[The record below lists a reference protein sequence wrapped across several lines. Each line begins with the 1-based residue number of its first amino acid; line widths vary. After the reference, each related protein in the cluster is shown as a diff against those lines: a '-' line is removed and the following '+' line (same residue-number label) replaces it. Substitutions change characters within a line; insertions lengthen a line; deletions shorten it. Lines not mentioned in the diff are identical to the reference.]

1 MPRPCLCALLLSLA
15 VPALSAAGMFGI
27 ASVSA
32 LLGLAGHTAPIALVV
47 VPFLPPLAAGWL
59 WAARSR
65 LPESFLARWLPLV
78 LPPLLA
84 ALALSWHY
92 RVDPD
97 EACWGGGASVLV
109 MLFGLPGGA
118 GYLGFFLG
126 VALGLR
132 KREAALRRGAGL
144 ARLLLVVSVFG
155 LLTGLNLHAVISR
168 TFYTDA
174 HTDRSD
180 TWDDLAPFSEGNRL
194 PRPATPPSLRI
205 AANHPRLTGT
215 EDIRLLY
222 AALAQA
228 VYVEFDPL
236 LMEEF
241 ISCYENAD
249 QAISALADGE
259 EDMVF
264 CPEPDA
270 ETLRT
275 LSAPGSPLEVT
286 PLARAA
292 LVVVV
297 HRDNP
302 LSGLTLAQ
310 LRDIYSGKITR
321 WCEIGGP
328 DADILPFQHAAD
340 DAAQT
345 FLREH
350 ILNGLSPLPP
360 LREETFPQGSRMQV
374 ADYRNLPSSLGF
386 DFLTRLRLRFSPD
399 EVRLLTVDGSTPT
412 DENIREGSWP
422 FSLTYVLLT
431 RRSSSAETRALRDW
445 LLGPEGRD
453 LITRCGLAPLSR

>member
-1 MPRPCLCALLLSLA
+1 MSCSCLYALFLSLV
-15 VPALSAAGMFGI
+15 VPVLSAAGIFGS
-27 ASVSA
+27 ASVRA
-32 LLGLAGHTAPIALVV
+32 LLGLADYVAPIALVV
-47 VPFLPPLAAGWL
+47 ACFLPPLAAGWL
-59 WAARSR
+59 WAARAR
-65 LPESFLARWLPLV
+65 LPESFLARWLPLL

-84 ALALSWHY
+84 VLALSWHY

-97 EACWGGGASVLV
+97 EACWRGGAFGLV

-126 VALGLR
+126 VVLGLR
-132 KREAALRRGAGL
+132 KRNAALRRRAGL

-168 TFYTDA
+168 TFYTAA
-174 HTDRSD
+174 HTGRPA
-180 TWDDLAPFSEGNRL
+180 TWEDLTPFSDGNRL
-194 PRPATPPSLRI
+194 TRPAAQPSLRI

-228 VYVEFDPL
+228 VYKEFDPL
-236 LMEEF
+236 LMDAF
-241 ISCYENAD
+241 ISSYENMN
-249 QAISALADGE
+249 QAIAALADGE

-275 LSAPGSPLEVT
+275 LSAQDSPLEVT
-286 PLARAA
+286 PLARVA

-297 HRDNP
+297 HRDNS

-310 LRDIYSGKITR
+310 LRDIYSGKIAR
-321 WCEIGGP
+321 WRELGGP
-328 DADILPFQHAAD
+328 DANILPFQHAAD

-350 ILNGLSPLPP
+350 IQNGRSPLPP
-360 LREETFPQGSRMQV
+360 LREELFRQDSRTQV
-374 ADYRNLPSSLGF
+374 AGYRNLPSSIGL
-386 DFLTRLRLRFSPD
+386 DLLTRLRLRFSAD
-399 EVRLLTVDGSTPT
+399 EVRLLPIDGVAPT
-412 DENIREGSWP
+412 EENIRGGSWP

-431 RRSSSAETRALRDW
+431 RRSSNAETRALRDW

-453 LITRCGLAPLSR
+453 FITRCGLVPLSP